1 MDSHPLFRGF
11 IEAALQNRKA
21 MPETPRMKIV
31 RT

>member
-1 MDSHPLFRGF
+1 MDCHPLFRGF

-21 MPETPRMKIV
+21 VAEVPRMKVV

>member
-11 IEAALQNRKA
+11 IDAALQYRKA
-21 MPETPRMKIV
+21 IRDVPRMKVV

>member
-21 MPETPRMKIV
+21 VHEVPRMKVV